1 MAYWDEQAQELEWS
15 KPWDKVLDDS
25 NKPFF

>member
-1 MAYWDEQAQELEWS
+1 MEWS